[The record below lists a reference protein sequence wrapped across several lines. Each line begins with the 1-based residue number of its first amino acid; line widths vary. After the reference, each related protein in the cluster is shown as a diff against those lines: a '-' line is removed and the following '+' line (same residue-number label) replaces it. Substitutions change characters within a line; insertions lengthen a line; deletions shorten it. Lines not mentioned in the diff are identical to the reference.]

1 MNPEQLKEYKRE
13 KSRKFNANLRELRLK
28 DKANQPLDE
37 PKNNQKVL
45 ERDDERNPVIERIE
59 NKIDEL
65 NDNVE
70 RIDIAE
76 LNDKVEQLET
86 KIDELMNTMSVIE
99 AVIESKMEKK
109 KGLGFY

>member
-45 ERDDERNPVIERIE
+45 ERDDERIERIE

>member
-76 LNDKVEQLET
+76 QVEQLET

-109 KGLGFY
+109 GLGFY

>member
-76 LNDKVEQLET
+76 QVEQLET